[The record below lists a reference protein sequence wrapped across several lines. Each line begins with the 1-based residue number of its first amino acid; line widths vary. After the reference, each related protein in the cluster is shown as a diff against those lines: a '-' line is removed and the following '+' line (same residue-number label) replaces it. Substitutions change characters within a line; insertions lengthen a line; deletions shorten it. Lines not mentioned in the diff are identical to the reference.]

1 MIENGGMSR
10 REFMRR
16 TGVGSAATVI
26 ALNNRAEGLE
36 PQQSPSVSDRITV
49 GVIGTGAR
57 SQELMQAIME
67 IPGTQIVAACDA
79 YQGRLTRTQERTKGS
94 AKIYKDY
101 REILA
106 DKSIDTVVVA
116 TPDHWHK
123 TQVVEALQAGKDVY
137 CEKPLT
143 FTVEEGNEIIAAVKK
158 TGRILQVGS
167 QGMSSM
173 IQRKAREIIAS
184 GKLGQVTLLRA
195 FYNRNTASGAW
206 IYPIPPDASP
216 ETVNWEMFLGPAPK
230 RPFDLARFFRW
241 RCYSDYSGGI
251 ATDLFVHLCTTIHYV
266 MGAKMPRNVVAAGA
280 LYRWKESREVPD
292 TVNAIMEYPE
302 GFTVSL
308 SSTFNNQLSSE
319 AGFQILGTE
328 GSIILGGRRLTLVP
342 ENVREDNR
350 WIVESWPKALEE
362 AYYKDPKVRES
373 ELAQTREPRIKQDQE
388 TYAEEGVDTTVLHFR
403 NFFRAVRERQQPEED
418 ALAGH
423 RAASCAHLVN
433 LSIRQ
438 KKAMAWDFHR
448 ETVARA

>member
-1 MIENGGMSR
+1 MSHKKGMNR
-10 REFMRR
+10 REFVLR
-16 TGVGSAATVI
+16 TGAGSAAAFLLDSAAE
-26 ALNNRAEGLE
+26 ALDLQE
-36 PQQSPSVSDRITV
+36 PVSPSDRITV
-49 GVIGTGAR
+49 GMIGAGAR
-57 SQELMQAIME
+57 AQELMQAILE

-94 AKIYKDY
+94 AKPYKDY

-106 DKSIDTVVVA
+106 DKGIDVVVIA

-123 TQVVEALQAGKDVY
+123 AQVVEALEAGKDVY

-143 FTVEEGNEIIAAVKK
+143 YRVEEGNEIIAAAKK

-167 QGMSSM
+167 QGMSSL
-173 IQRKAREIIAS
+173 IQGKAREIIQS
-184 GKLGQVTLLRA
+184 GKLGQITLLRA

-230 RPFDLARFFRW
+230 RPYDPARFFRW
-241 RCYSDYSGGI
+241 RCYWDYSGGI
-251 ATDLFVHLCTTIHYV
+251 ATDLFVHLCTTIHFL
-266 MGAKMPRNVVAAGA
+266 MGAKMPRTVLGAGS
-280 LYRWKESREVPD
+280 LYRWKETHEVPD
-292 TVNAIMEYPE
+292 TVNGIMEYPE

-308 SSTFNNQLSSE
+308 SSTFNNQVTAEGS
-319 AGFQILGTE
+319 FQILGTE
-328 GSIILGGRRLTLVP
+328 GSLLLGSNELTFIP
-342 ENVREDNR
+342 ERNNEDNR
-350 WIVESWPKALEE
+350 WIVESWPTALEK
-362 AYYKDPKVRES
+362 AYYEDPKVRQA
-373 ELAQTREPRIKQDQE
+373 ELPNTREPRALGGTE
-388 TYAEEGVDTTVLHFR
+388 TYREEGAGATVLHFR
-403 NFFRAVRERQQPEED
+403 NLFRAVRSRQQPGQD

-438 KKAMAWDFHR
+438 KRAMGWDFTR